1 MIAVQLEDVKLNDS
15 FEFYLSNRQIIRTA
29 VIDDSAPEIQS
40 LLHSVIAYTGVTP
53 PEEPEPAPAPEPAS
67 APEPAPVAESAPGW
81 IAEGEQN
88 FLAGA
93 KLAGRLLKR
102 YKGKA
107 ERVAI
112 PSAVSKLDGWSCSGQ
127 GMKELYLPDSVTEIG
142 EYAFHNCKQLETVRF
157 PTGLRFLRDSAFHE
171 CKSLKAVTLPAGE
184 VMGKDVFFGCKNLQS
199 VYLADG
205 WEEVNNGAF
214 TFCKSLA
221 AVRLPA
227 GIRRIGRSAFAWCEA
242 LMTITLPEGL
252 AEIAKDAFCSTGIRE
267 IAIPGSVKNIEK
279 GAFSFG
285 KLSMIVFG
293 GTKAQWLEANG
304 GAARR
309 GLPSSCIIRCTDG
322 TL

>member
-1 MIAVQLEDVKLNDS
+1 
-15 FEFYLSNRQIIRTA
+15 
-29 VIDDSAPEIQS
+29 
-40 LLHSVIAYTGVTP
+40 
-53 PEEPEPAPAPEPAS
+53 
-67 APEPAPVAESAPGW
+67 
-81 IAEGEQN
+81 
-88 FLAGA
+88 
-93 KLAGRLLKR
+93 
-102 YKGKA
+102 
-107 ERVAI
+107 
-112 PSAVSKLDGWSCSGQ
+112 
-127 GMKELYLPDSVTEIG
+127 
-142 EYAFHNCKQLETVRF
+142 
-157 PTGLRFLRDSAFHE
+157 
-171 CKSLKAVTLPAGE
+171 
-184 VMGKDVFFGCKNLQS
+184 MGKDVFFGCKNLQS

-293 GTKAQWLEANG
+293 GTKAQGLEANG